1 MREPIDTLVVAEAL
15 RRAKQEHPD
24 PFEQL
29 AHLRSLAE
37 SCGVNCEGESFFE
50 RYALLRATMPT
61 RPVSAAE
68 R

>member
-24 PFEQL
+24 LFKQL
-29 AHLRSLAE
+29 EHLRSLAE
-37 SCGVNCEGESFFE
+37 GCGADCEGESFFE
-50 RYALLRATMPT
+50 WYALLRATMPT